1 MLAKVLG
8 DNNSHTL
15 LMELEIIESFCR
27 AIWLYIYIYIYIY
40 KYNVSDK

>member
-8 DNNSHTL
+8 DDNSHTL

-27 AIWLYIYIYIYIY
+27 AIWQYIYIYLHI
-40 KYNVSDK
+40 